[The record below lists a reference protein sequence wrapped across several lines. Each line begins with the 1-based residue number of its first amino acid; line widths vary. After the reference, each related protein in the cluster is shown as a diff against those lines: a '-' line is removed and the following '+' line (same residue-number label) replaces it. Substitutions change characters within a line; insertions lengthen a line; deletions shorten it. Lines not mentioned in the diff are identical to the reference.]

1 MSGGGAQPLTALAAS
16 LSERALGQMEADGL
30 ALASELAERVQAA
43 LQQIA
48 LTQLLELG
56 GLDASEARGIG
67 KARLAVL
74 ASAGQSGL
82 VTAGVGALQGLLA
95 ASIEGLEV
103 WGTVTEA

>member
-16 LSERALGQMEADGL
+16 LAERALGQVEADGL
-30 ALASELAERVQAA
+30 TLAGELAERVQAA

-56 GLDASEARGIG
+56 GFDASEARGIG

-82 VTAGVGALQGLLA
+82 VQAGVGALQGLLA
-95 ASIEGLEV
+95 ASIEGLET
-103 WGTVTEA
+103 WGTATEA